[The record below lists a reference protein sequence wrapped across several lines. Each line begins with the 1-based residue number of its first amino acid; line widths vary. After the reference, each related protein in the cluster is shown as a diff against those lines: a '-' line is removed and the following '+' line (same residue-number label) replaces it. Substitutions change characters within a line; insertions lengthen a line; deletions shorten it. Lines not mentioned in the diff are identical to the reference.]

1 MALRNLFVPGSELSA
16 LKTCTPEQWNGIV
29 VGGGGVDTITSA
41 TPNITITP
49 ESGDVVV
56 TLTEDLSVINANVN
70 TLDITENLTATTIFR
85 SGGLRYPVGGA
96 VDGYTLQSLGN
107 GELTLAPS
115 VDVAGVASL
124 TGSLTSINVSPTT
137 GDVSVALAVTIDSSV
152 DSADALTTTSLIVS
166 TDVATE
172 YSFPSLIGSLDQYL
186 GVSSVVGHA
195 NELAFAAL
203 PPIPVNELVA
213 GSLSVT
219 AAPTSGAV
227 VVDLADNIEI
237 VSSLTTVALRVGGV
251 LYPDE
256 TPTSGYILAATD
268 TATAHWVAPPQNVL
282 TYSDVFDFVVGTLSG
297 VPATFPL
304 TLTFTKNLWSG
315 LITVFIAFAG
325 APTTLPFIDPLLDS
339 ISTSPINDLVNG
351 NATWIDGYAHQ
362 IAVTFGY
369 EINVPGAVQ
378 SKQYFSWSIDALGY
392 IHVTNSAA
400 SFLALERYFMV
411 AGQDASNNPYVF
423 DGRGQYMIS
432 TF

>member
-1 MALRNLFVPGSELSA
+1 MALRNLFVPGSELGA
-16 LKTCTPEQWNGIV
+16 LKTCTTEQWNGII
-29 VGGGGVDTITSA
+29 VGGAGVNSVTSA

-56 TLTEDLSVINANVN
+56 TLTEDLSVINANVS
-70 TLDITENLTATTIFR
+70 TLDVTENLTATTIFR

-96 VDGYTLQSLGN
+96 VDGYTLQSQGN

-124 TGSLTSINVSPTT
+124 TGSLTSVTTSPTT

-152 DSADALTTTSLIVS
+152 DSADALTTTSLTVS
-166 TDVATE
+166 PVVGNA

-203 PPIPVNELVA
+203 PTIPVNELVA

-219 AAPTSGAV
+219 AVPSTGEV

-237 VSSLTTVALRVGGV
+237 VTSLTTSALQVGGV

-256 TPTSGYILAATD
+256 TPTPGYILGATD

-282 TYSDVFDFVVGTLSG
+282 TWGAVFRFVTGT
-297 VPATFPL
+297 TFP
-304 TLTFTKNLWSG
+304 TSIPFTITFTKNTWTG
-315 LITVFIAFAG
+315 LITVFIGFAY
-325 APTTLPFIDPLLDS
+325 APTNSPFVDPQVDS
-339 ISTSPINDLVNG
+339 ISTFPINDLVNG
-351 NATWIDGYAHQ
+351 NDTWVDGYSHQ

-369 EINVPGAVQ
+369 QVSIAGVVQ
-378 SKQYFSWSIDALGY
+378 SKQYFSWSIDADGY
-392 IHVTNSAA
+392 IHVTNSE
-400 SFLALERYFMV
+400 ALFSPPNCYWLV

-423 DGRGQYMIS
+423 DGRGNYLLS
-432 TF
+432 AF